1 MNAALVQGKDR
12 RRPKLTRDN
21 RVGIYG
27 GTFDPIH
34 VGHLISAEIMR
45 YKLQLD
51 RVIFLPAGAPPHK
64 PGRVI
69 SSAAHRLAMLRL
81 AIGADAH
88 FEINT
93 IDLDRPGWSYT
104 ADSLKLIKD
113 QLDADIE
120 LYFLMGQDS
129 LRDFPT
135 WYQPGRIAELARLG
149 VALRPAVDVDVKAI
163 ELRVPEARNRIEMI
177 PIPLIGVSATEIRA
191 NVRVNGPFRFQV
203 LPDVADYIETH
214 QLYREVNSGDT
225 QSR

>member
-1 MNAALVQGKDR
+1 MLRWSGCKDR
-12 RRPKLTRDN
+12 RRPKLTRDT

-45 YKLQLD
+45 FRLGLN

-69 SSAAHRLAMLRL
+69 SSGAHRLAMLQL
-81 AIGADAH
+81 AVGDDAH

-113 QLDADIE
+113 QLGDDVE
-120 LYFLMGQDS
+120 MYFLMGQDS

-149 VALRPAVDVDVKAI
+149 VALRPAVDVDVEAI
-163 ELRVPEARNRIEMI
+163 EQRVPEARNRIEMI

-191 NVRVNGPFRFQV
+191 NVRADGPYRFQV
-203 LPDVADYIETH
+203 LPTVADYIESH
-214 QLYREVNSGDT
+214 RLYREADSGES